1 MGKGKNKGTNFERQI
16 CKQLS
21 LWWTNGKSEDV
32 FWRTASSGA
41 MANIRSKKCKRA
53 FGQYGDIQAINPI
66 GQPLIDL
73 CTIELK
79 RGYSKSTF
87 ADLMEPSTHTNSKPC
102 QYEKFNQQVL
112 ADTERSGTKTWLLI
126 VKRDR
131 RKALILMPFV
141 IYKGLKKQGVGF
153 RVPCFHLHYVLEK
166 HGKVHVFGCILDNF
180 LIAVKPK
187 HIKKIVIRKLIHD
200 ISK

>member
-1 MGKGKNKGTNFERQI
+1 MGKNKGNSFERQV

-21 LWWTNGKSEDV
+21 LWWTNGKSEDI

-41 MANIRSKKCKRA
+41 MANIRSKRHKEC

-87 ADLMEPSTHTNSKPC
+87 ADLMEPSTHANPNPC
-102 QYEKFNQQVL
+102 QYEKFCLQAY
-112 ADTERSGTKTWLLI
+112 ADYQRSDSMSWLLI

-131 RKALILMPFV
+131 RKTIVLIPSI
-141 IYKGLKKQGVGF
+141 IYKKLKKLGVGF
-153 RVPCFHLHYVLEK
+153 RVPCFHLHYMLEGC
-166 HGKVHVFGCILDNF
+166 GKIHIFGCTFDNF
-180 LIAVKPK
+180 LAKVKPR
-187 HIKKIVIRKLIHD
+187 HIKKIAKDFHD

>member
-1 MGKGKNKGTNFERQI
+1 MGKNKGNSFERQI

-21 LWWTNGKSEDV
+21 LWWTENKSEDI

-41 MANIRSKKCKRA
+41 MANIRSKKCQKT

-73 CTIELK
+73 GTIELK

-87 ADLMEPSTHTNSKPC
+87 ADLMEPSTHTNPKPC
-102 QYEKFNQQVL
+102 QYEKFIDQAL
-112 ADTERSGTKTWLLI
+112 ADWVRSDSWCWLLI

-131 RKALILMPFV
+131 RKAIILMPS
-141 IYKGLKKQGVGF
+141 ILYIELKRQKIKF
-153 RVPCFHLHYVLEK
+153 RKPCFHLYIGRNK
-166 HGKVHVFGCILDNF
+166 NNVFGCVFDNF
-180 LIAVKPK
+180 LAKVKPK
-187 HIKKIVIRKLIHD
+187 HIKKIVKGLEDYDRPK
-200 ISK
+200 

>member
-1 MGKGKNKGTNFERQI
+1 MGKNKGNSFERQV

-21 LWWTNGKSEDV
+21 LWWTNNKNEDI

-41 MANIRSKKCKRA
+41 MANIRSKKHKEC

-66 GQPLIDL
+66 GQPFIDV

-87 ADLMEPSTHTNSKPC
+87 ADLMEPSTHANAKPC
-102 QYEKFNQQVL
+102 QYEKFCSQAY
-112 ADTERSGTKTWLLI
+112 ADYKRSNSMTWLLI

-131 RKALILMPFV
+131 KKAIVLMP
-141 IYKGLKKQGVGF
+141 ILLYNQLKDQGVRF
-153 RVPCFHLHYVLEK
+153 LIPCFHLHYILEEY
-166 HGKVHVFGCILDNF
+166 GKMQMHIFGCTLDSF
-180 LIAVKPK
+180 LTKVKPI
-187 HIKKIVIRKLIHD
+187 HIKKIARGFHV